1 MGSFQLFLLQAAQA
15 ALHGAQAGHKQV
27 RFRVP
32 HKSRKVLLKIIKSLQ
47 FRVQPLQSAQRIGL
61 VHGAAGL
68 LAVGV
73 HAGGAVSQ
81 LFRVSE
87 NLIGKEFVVNEVPLR
102 EADIPHT
109 RPAVELIGRRLAE
122 HFVLNVQ
129 AQGFLRITDQYL
141 RPGSVVHG
149 KVIGF
154 RNADFTLS
162 NIHPVLHQTIQMGVQ
177 IGVQVIVA
185 VHEGNQVAF
194 RGIQRPIAGRAGAGV
209 LLMNHPDAAV

>member
-1 MGSFQLFLLQAAQA
+1 M
-15 ALHGAQAGHKQV
+15 
-27 RFRVP
+27 
-32 HKSRKVLLKIIKSLQ
+32 
-47 FRVQPLQSAQRIGL
+47 
-61 VHGAAGL
+61 
-68 LAVGV
+68 
-73 HAGGAVSQ
+73 SQ

-87 NLIGKEFVVNEVPLR
+87 NLVGKEFVVNEVPLR

-109 RPAVELIGRRLAE
+109 RPAVELIGGRLAE

-129 AQGFLRITDQYL
+129 AQGFFCIADQNAC
-141 RPGSVVHG
+141 PGSVVHG
-149 KVIGF
+149 KVVIF
-154 RNADFTLS
+154 RNTDFTLRDL
-162 NIHPVLHQTIQMGVQ
+162 HPVLHQTIQMGVQ